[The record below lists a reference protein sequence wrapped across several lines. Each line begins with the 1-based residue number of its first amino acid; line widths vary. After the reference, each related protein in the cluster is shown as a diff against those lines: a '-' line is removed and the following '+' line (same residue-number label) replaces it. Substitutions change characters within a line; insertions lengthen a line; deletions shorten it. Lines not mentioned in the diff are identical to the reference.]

1 MGFWGAFVDKVKSG
15 AKKLKEKGKKFLK
28 KAVEVGTNVWNK
40 YSGKDKFNEAEELY
54 EKLSARYQSRRKR
67 FESEV
72 EEYIGSIEHHVQMI
86 NCAKEKI
93 KTELFVQMAQNLE
106 KIKDVAISE
115 TFTVEEYK
123 AAVYSFDSM
132 RSKDELYKID
142 FNKHKIKTT
151 VQAYFTL
158 GFYTRKRAK
167 ETLYAV
173 QEEEKKVDAE
183 IAKMDAEIAKLKA
196 INASLENVE
205 YYFTSLINIYEN
217 LLIRLDN
224 SVNYLYVR
232 CISFAHKL
240 VQQEL
245 SIRKLSKVQQKEVEA
260 IITASKILK
269 AMADAQIVDVVDSK
283 EVKIY
288 DDNMKNQ
295 FTAINEVAQ
304 AA

>member
-54 EKLSARYQSRRKR
+54 EKLSTRYQSRRKR

-86 NCAKEKI
+86 NCTKEKI

-106 KIKDVAISE
+106 KIKDITINES
-115 TFTVEEYK
+115 FTVEEYK

-151 VQAYFTL
+151 LQALTVP
-158 GFYTRKRAK
+158 FYTRKKAK

-183 IAKMDAEIAKLKA
+183 IAKMNAEVAKLKA
-196 INASLENVE
+196 IDASLENVE
-205 YYFTSLINIYEN
+205 YYFTSLVNIYEN
-217 LLIRLDN
+217 LLVRLDN

-240 VQQEL
+240 VQQEM
-245 SIRKLSKVQQKEVEA
+245 SIRKLPKVQQKEVEA

-269 AMADAQIVDVVDSK
+269 TMTDAQIVDVVDSK